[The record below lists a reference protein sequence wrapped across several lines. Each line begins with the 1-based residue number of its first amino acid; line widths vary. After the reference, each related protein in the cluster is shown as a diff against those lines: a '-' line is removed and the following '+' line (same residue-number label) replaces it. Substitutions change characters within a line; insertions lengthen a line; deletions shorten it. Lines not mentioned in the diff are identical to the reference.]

1 MQNFDIF
8 CNVKLIIY
16 GMFLVLRAG
25 VLFVYWLTEQI
36 NGESVTSVSQKDAV
50 SLVKRM
56 GNSVKLTVWR

>member
-8 CNVKLIIY
+8 RNVKLIIY

>member
-8 CNVKLIIY
+8 RNVKLIIY
-16 GMFLVLRAG
+16 GMLLVLHTG
-25 VLFVYWLTEQI
+25 VLFEYWLTDQI
-36 NGESVTSVSQKDAV
+36 NGESVTSMSQKDAV